1 MIFVGKGH
9 KNRASFS
16 LFPSNGRSQWKLH
29 FILFF
34 VRFPVKMKVNG
45 RRGVFRQHTFEG
57 ENVRLPNRLDALE
70 RLEQR
75 LSAHLAD
82 ARNPVERRAGRGP
95 RMALVVERDGK
106 AVRLL
111 LDLTDQGEDVRRGVQ
126 WRSSLTMPKIG
137 TCTCICAHTRSA
149 TPACVMPPSMSMTSG
164 RGLNFSSPS
173 R

>member
-1 MIFVGKGH
+1 
-9 KNRASFS
+9 
-16 LFPSNGRSQWKLH
+16 
-29 FILFF
+29 
-34 VRFPVKMKVNG
+34 MKVNG

-126 WRSSLTMPKIG
+126 VDLAALRV
-137 TCTCICAHTRSA
+137 AERV
-149 TPACVMPPSMSMTSG
+149 CVMPPSMSMTSG

>member
-45 RRGVFRQHTFEG
+45 RGGVFWQHTFKG
-57 ENVRLPNRLDALE
+57 ENVRLPNRLNALE

-75 LSAHLAD
+75 LSAHLA
-82 ARNPVERRAGRGP
+82 AASQTLEREFSKVSFLAP
-95 RMALVVERDGK
+95 AS
-106 AVRLL
+106 
-111 LDLTDQGEDVRRGVQ
+111 TD
-126 WRSSLTMPKIG
+126 T
-137 TCTCICAHTRSA
+137 
-149 TPACVMPPSMSMTSG
+149 
-164 RGLNFSSPS
+164 
-173 R
+173 

>member
-1 MIFVGKGH
+1 
-9 KNRASFS
+9 
-16 LFPSNGRSQWKLH
+16 
-29 FILFF
+29 
-34 VRFPVKMKVNG
+34 MKVDG
-45 RRGVFRQHTFEG
+45 RGGVFWQHTFKG
-57 ENVRLPNRLDALE
+57 ENVRLPNRLNALE

-126 WRSSLTMPKIG
+126 VDLAALCGDERARAVAVVLDH
-137 TCTCICAHTRSA
+137 AEDRHTHM
-149 TPACVMPPSMSMTSG
+149 PACVMPPSMSMTSG

>member
-16 LFPSNGRSQWKLH
+16 LFPSNRRSQRKLH
-29 FILFF
+29 FLLLFA
-34 VRFPVKMKVNG
+34 RFAVKMKVDG
-45 RRGVFRQHTFEG
+45 RGGVFWQHTFEG
-57 ENVRLPNRLDALE
+57 ENVRLPNRLNALE

-75 LSAHLAD
+75 LRAHLAD
-82 ARNPVERRAGRGP
+82 ARNAVERRASRGL
-95 RMALVVERDGK
+95 RVALVVERDGK

-111 LDLTDQGEDVRRGVQ
+111 LDLTDQGEDVRR